1 MLSLILYLVLAGPK
15 ITQDPADITVIAEDN
30 ATFTCSAVA
39 HMIHWYRK
47 LENGH
52 LLLLNSTTKY
62 SVATLSSGI
71 LNHSSKLTVIS
82 VTLSDVGTYVCQA
95 SGGTTTDSSSAIL
108 TIFGKFIC
116 MPSIAYLLFY
126 RCLQGKC

>member
-1 MLSLILYLVLAGPK
+1 MSSLILYIVLAGPK
-15 ITQDPADITVIAEDN
+15 ITQDPTDIAVSAEDN

-39 HMIHWYRK
+39 HMIHWYQQ

-62 SVATLSSGI
+62 SLATLSCRT

-116 MPSIAYLLFY
+116 MPSIAY
-126 RCLQGKC
+126 

>member
-1 MLSLILYLVLAGPK
+1 MSSLILYLVLAGPK
-15 ITQDPADITVIAEDN
+15 ITQDPTDIAVIAEDN

-39 HMIHWYRK
+39 HMIHWYRQ

-71 LNHSSKLTVIS
+71 LNQTSKFTVIS
-82 VTLSDVGTYVCQA
+82 VTLLDVGTYVCQA

-108 TIFGKFIC
+108 TALGKFIC
-116 MPSIAYLLFY
+116 MPSIVY
-126 RCLQGKC
+126 